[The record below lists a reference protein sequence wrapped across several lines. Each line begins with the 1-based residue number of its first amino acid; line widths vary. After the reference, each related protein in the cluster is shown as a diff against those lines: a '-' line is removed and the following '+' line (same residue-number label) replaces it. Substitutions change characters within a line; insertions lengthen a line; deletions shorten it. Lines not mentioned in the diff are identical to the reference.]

1 MKNLIL
7 FLICSLSV
15 FANNVVIYDYV
26 GKVEVTDVIN
36 NKLNEYTFAAG
47 QTFGLA
53 NGLSIK
59 TETNGV
65 VSYVTPHRI
74 ACIQTEGSSVYFNE
88 DTSITYV
95 NKFDLPKVVK
105 VDNSS
110 FNFSLMGQLYV
121 ISEYDKLSTIG
132 TSMANISFTK
142 AKLFIKSG
150 EKYTQVY
157 VIDGNV
163 VVYDSKSKKKKDLK
177 SGDYLVITPQVV
189 LSAREARV
197 TTSGNSFSIKDIEE
211 EEKQAHDK
219 EISSLESKLKN
230 TLFVN
235 YGTNIFG
242 VKLGLP

>member
-7 FLICSLSV
+7 FLLCTLSV
-15 FANNVVIYDYV
+15 LANNVVVYDYV
-26 GKVEVTDVIN
+26 GKVEITDVIN
-36 NKLNEYTFAAG
+36 NKLNEYACTSSK
-47 QTFGLA
+47 TYELT

-65 VSYVTPHRI
+65 TTYVVPHRI
-74 ACIQTEGSSVYFNE
+74 AFTQTEGSSVYFSG
-88 DTSITYV
+88 DIGITYA
-95 NKFDLPKVVK
+95 NNFDLPKVVQ
-105 VDNSS
+105 VTDSL
-110 FNFSLMGQLYV
+110 FTFSLMGQLYV
-121 ISEYDKLSTIG
+121 VSDYTKSSTIA
-132 TSMANISFTK
+132 TSMANVSYTK
-142 AKLFIKSG
+142 AKFFIKAG

-157 VIDGNV
+157 VIDGSV

-177 SGDYLVITPQVV
+177 SGDYLVITPQVT
-189 LSAREARV
+189 LSPRETKV
-197 TTSGNSFSIKDIEE
+197 SSSGNSFSIKEIED

-235 YGTNIFG
+235 YGSNIFG

>member
-7 FLICSLSV
+7 FLLCSLSV
-15 FANNVVIYDYV
+15 FANNVMIYDYV
-26 GKVEVTDVIN
+26 GKVEITDVIN
-36 NKLNEYTFAAG
+36 NKLNEYTYTSG
-47 QTFGLA
+47 QTFGLV

-65 VSYVTPHRI
+65 VNYVLPHRI
-74 ACIQTEGSSVYFNE
+74 ACTQTEGSSVYFN
-88 DTSITYV
+88 DDSSITYTD
-95 NKFDLPKVVK
+95 KFDLPKVVK
-105 VDNSS
+105 VSNSS

-121 ISEYDKLSTIG
+121 VSDYDKLSTIG

-142 AKLFIKSG
+142 AKLFIKCG

-157 VIDGNV
+157 VVEGTSS
-163 VVYDSKSKKKKDLK
+163 VYDTKSKKKKDLK
-177 SGDYLVITPQVV
+177 AGDYLVITPQVV

-197 TTSGNSFSIKDIEE
+197 TSSGNSFSIKEIEE

-219 EISSLESKLKN
+219 EINVIESKLKN
-230 TLFVN
+230 TIFVN
-235 YGTNIFG
+235 YSTNIFG